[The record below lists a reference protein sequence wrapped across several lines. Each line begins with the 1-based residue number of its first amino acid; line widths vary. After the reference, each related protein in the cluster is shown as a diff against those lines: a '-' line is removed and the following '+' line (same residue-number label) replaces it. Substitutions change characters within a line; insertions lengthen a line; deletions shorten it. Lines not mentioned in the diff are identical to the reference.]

1 MLLRVR
7 LDIIQHIFIR
17 HDHTE
22 NVYWA
27 EGFAFTSCI
36 FSLSLC
42 IFEAAGIS
50 TKGGNGNLDS
60 GHWLCVEYIA
70 HLLDFAHFLLLCR
83 IGDILCQRGACRPL
97 AGLILRPLRRPGRGG
112 RSFSRPPLDDRTTGP
127 PSATSSDRLARV
139 TWPPDHL
146 TSLAPYWPNT
156 WATCYLSW
164 KGSGASQSGSIWST
178 ERDRLVLRE
187 VRLLEH
193 LDLNLRL
200 EHFSKQIP
208 PWQSSVRA
216 NVLK

>member
-1 MLLRVR
+1 MLLRVE
-7 LDIIQHIFIR
+7 LDIILHIFIR
-17 HDHTE
+17 HDYTE

-27 EGFAFTSCI
+27 EGFAFLSCI

-60 GHWLCVEYIA
+60 GHWLCVEYNA
-70 HLLDFAHFLLLCR
+70 HLVDFAHFLLLCR
-83 IGDILCQRGACRPL
+83 IGDILRQRGATPTSCRSDAEAL
-97 AGLILRPLRRPGRGG
+97 ATTWT
-112 RSFSRPPLDDRTTGP
+112 RT
-127 PSATSSDRLARV
+127 SIFFEAATSSDRLAKV

-156 WATCYLSW
+156 WATSYLSW

>member
-1 MLLRVR
+1 MFIEPKDLHLRLV
-7 LDIIQHIFIR
+7 
-17 HDHTE
+17 
-22 NVYWA
+22 
-27 EGFAFTSCI
+27 
-36 FSLSLC
+36 FSPCLRAMC

-50 TKGGNGNLDS
+50 TRGGNGNPES
-60 GHWLCVEYIA
+60 GHWHWRVDCCPFGGFCTYSPVVQNWSHSPPERSVPTSCRSDA
-70 HLLDFAHFLLLCR
+70 EAFATTWTRTSIFLE
-83 IGDILCQRGACRPL
+83 A
-97 AGLILRPLRRPGRGG
+97 
-112 RSFSRPPLDDRTTGP
+112 
-127 PSATSSDRLARV
+127 ATSSDRLARV

-156 WATCYLSW
+156 WATSYLSW

-216 NVLK
+216 NVLR

>member
-1 MLLRVR
+1 MFIEPKDLHLRLVFSPCLCAYLR
-7 LDIIQHIFIR
+7 PLESPQKEEMATWIVNADSVLSILPICWILHIFSCCAELVTFSAREER
-17 HDHTE
+17 H
-22 NVYWA
+22 
-27 EGFAFTSCI
+27 
-36 FSLSLC
+36 
-42 IFEAAGIS
+42 
-50 TKGGNGNLDS
+50 
-60 GHWLCVEYIA
+60 
-70 HLLDFAHFLLLCR
+70 
-83 IGDILCQRGACRPL
+83 RPL
-97 AGLILRPLRRPGRGG
+97 AGLMPRPWQQPGRGR

>member
-1 MLLRVR
+1 MFIEPKDLHLRLVFSPCLCAYLR
-7 LDIIQHIFIR
+7 PLESPQKEEMATWTVDTDYVLSIMPIWWILHIFSCCAELVTFSAREER
-17 HDHTE
+17 H
-22 NVYWA
+22 
-27 EGFAFTSCI
+27 
-36 FSLSLC
+36 
-42 IFEAAGIS
+42 
-50 TKGGNGNLDS
+50 
-60 GHWLCVEYIA
+60 
-70 HLLDFAHFLLLCR
+70 
-83 IGDILCQRGACRPL
+83 RPL
-97 AGLILRPLRRPGRGG
+97 AGLMPRPWQQPGRGR
-112 RSFSRPPLDDRTTGP
+112 RSFSRPRPALIG
-127 PSATSSDRLARV
+127 LQG
-139 TWPPDHL
+139 WPDHL